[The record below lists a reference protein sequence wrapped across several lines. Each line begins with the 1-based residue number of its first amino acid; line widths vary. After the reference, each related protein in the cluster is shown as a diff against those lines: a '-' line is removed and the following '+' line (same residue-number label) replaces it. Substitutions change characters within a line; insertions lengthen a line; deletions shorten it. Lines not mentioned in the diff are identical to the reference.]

1 MKKAIITAA
10 VVASVLPAYSQVV
23 QVKPIESS
31 KPQPVATDVVEVRGV
46 SNDTLSVLNDIR
58 RLAPE
63 REAEVQAALKLESE
77 AEANVILDTIL
88 ADVKDDD
95 RERAVTRLRLEDV
108 NRTALDRKEYV
119 DYMTRRLQG
128 TVTVEEA
135 PESFRTRV
143 RVESDPNVVAYQP
156 RYYGPGRR
164 VVTYRTLDEV
174 PPVLRASGRLNRVE
188 VTEINGRPFRDD
200 LVVVDD
206 MPEAYIQEGAYA
218 VTYVVDP
225 NTEIT
230 RSDILFEQG
239 TTNFADAYSYDVV
252 VDLAMAMKN
261 PALSGRSFI
270 IEGHASAEGDYVSNL
285 NLSQRRAERIAREL
299 IRYGVPRASL
309 VPVGYGESEATYPS
323 NAAENLRAV
332 DRRVSVFSLSQ

>member
-1 MKKAIITAA
+1 MKTAILTAA
-10 VVASVLPAYSQVV
+10 VIAGVIPAYSQVV
-23 QVKPIESS
+23 EVNPVDSS
-31 KPQPVATDVVEVRGV
+31 KPLPVAADVEVRGV

-77 AEANVILDTIL
+77 AEANLILDTIL
-88 ADVKDDD
+88 ADVRDDKK
-95 RERAVTRLRLEDV
+95 ESVVERLRLEEV
-108 NRTALDRKEYV
+108 NRTEEERREYV
-119 DYMTRRLQG
+119 EYMTRRLQG
-128 TVTVEEA
+128 SVTVEDA

-143 RVESDPNVVAYQP
+143 QVEADPTVVVRQP

-200 LVVVDD
+200 LVAVGD
-206 MPEAYIQEGAYA
+206 MPESYLQPNAYA

-239 TTNFADAYSYDVV
+239 TTNFADAYSYDIV

-285 NLSQRRAERIAREL
+285 GLSQRRAERIAREL

-323 NAAENLRAV
+323 DAAENLRAI
-332 DRRVSVFSLSQ
+332 DRRVSVFTLSR